1 MKISSRVSRTRV
13 TASRRSPST
22 YGWTTPLSIDI
33 QGKGGAGN
41 SAWCNFTVL
50 VIGSRPPVLACPAIN
65 LRATVQDGANG
76 SVPVHFHGLAAATDG
91 YGATLKHTTA
101 DPPSGSWFDLG
112 RTTVRVEAS
121 DAAGNT
127 AECFFAVIV
136 ENEGTEDGTLSL
148 DDRGAGGGGDLING
162 DATAANNNNNNNN
175 NNNASAAAGDARG
188 TEGVAA
194 GVIVAVVVLV
204 ICAVAAIV
212 VLRRKGGRL
221 EAAHDIPATTTLANS
236 YTNPVYGTPASAAAA
251 AAGSTADV
259 EYSSAIAT
267 ATAGTA
273 PRQQLQFVVPS
284 EDGQMMVVQGDEDG
298 EGYLQVG
305 GALNDA
311 TC

>member
-1 MKISSRVSRTRV
+1 MQTRPV
-13 TASRRSPST
+13 
-22 YGWTTPLSIDI
+22 
-33 QGKGGAGN
+33 
-41 SAWCNFTVL
+41 VL
-50 VIGSRPPVLACPAIN
+50 VGS
-65 LRATVQDGANG
+65 AT
-76 SVPVHFHGLAAATDG
+76 SSIAA
-91 YGATLKHTTA
+91 A

-162 DATAANNNNNNNN
+162 DATAANNNNS
-175 NNNASAAAGDARG
+175 NNASAAAGDARG